1 MVDVRRVKLPGVGVL
16 HTFVTDDGGKV
27 GVITHRSGHSDL
39 ISFADSDDGD
49 SSKVSLRL
57 DEDEAHTLAELLGG
71 TRITESLSSLD
82 QIPGLSIDWFTVDY
96 EDHIAGQEL
105 GNLASRGVVGLTVV
119 AVVRGESANPAPADD
134 FKVFPVTR
142 SWSPAPPRRWP
153 RRSLSTAPAPC
164 PPRLPPRLPREGRAC
179 TSVKNFSFSGFCS
192 SSRTFSVASES

>member
-39 ISFADSDDGD
+39 ISFSDAEGGAEA
-49 SSKVSLRL
+49 SKVSLRL

-82 QIPGLSIDWFTVDY
+82 QIPGLSIDWFSVDY
-96 EDHIAGQEL
+96 DDHIAGQKL

-134 FKVFPVTR
+134 FTVFPGDTLVVAGSPEKVARAFAFYRTGEMKPKGASVTVPDAR
-142 SWSPAPPRRWP
+142 P
-153 RRSLSTAPAPC
+153 
-164 PPRLPPRLPREGRAC
+164 G
-179 TSVKNFSFSGFCS
+179 G
-192 SSRTFSVASES
+192 